1 MKTNRLT
8 LSVLTILVTGCI
20 LFLQAGCE
28 EEAME
33 PISLNPNWFKQ
44 QKWAAINQQAPQR
57 TITAAPSVT
66 AEPRIAF
73 EKVTH
78 NFGDVGP
85 GTNQL
90 CEFRF
95 TNIGNGVLTI
105 GEVTKVCGCTPFSLD
120 KTEYAP
126 GESGTLRVRYYADLP
141 YGGAKKQLFVHSNDR
156 RNPKIA
162 LNIEARVAAK
172 VNFEPKALSLS
183 LKHQNAGC
191 PQITLSSLD
200 NQPFS
205 IRSFKST
212 ANFITAAYNPSA
224 MATSFVLQPMV
235 DMAKL
240 EQHLKGRIEIEL
252 THPECKTVT
261 ISVNALPRF
270 NVAPRPIV
278 VREAHAKRAVTKKV
292 RIQNNYKDAFELE
305 SVRSKKGIVQIVS
318 SQKLN
323 DGYELE
329 LSITPPA
336 QRSRASL
343 FTDTVIVKIKGGG
356 NLEIPFNGFYPR
368 RTAVSR
374 VPLNNNTTTNTNTKT
389 TTKSAKDC
397 KTCGPKSF
405 ETPSA
410 R

>member
-1 MKTNRLT
+1 MKPNRLT

-33 PISLNPNWFKQ
+33 PRSLNPDWFKQ
-44 QKWAAINQQAPQR
+44 QTWAAINQQASQQSPQR
-57 TITAAPSVT
+57 MVTAAPG
-66 AEPRIAF
+66 IAF

-85 GTNQL
+85 GTNHL

-95 TNIGNGVLTI
+95 TNTGNSVLKI
-105 GEVTKVCGCTPFSLD
+105 SEVSKTCGCTPFSLD

-126 GESGTLRVRYYADLP
+126 GESGTLRVRYYAEPP
-141 YGGAKKQLFVHSNDR
+141 YGNTKKQLFVHSNDR

-162 LNIEARVAAK
+162 LNIEARIAAK
-172 VNFEPKALSLS
+172 VDFEPKALRLS

-212 ANFITAAYNPSA
+212 SNCITAVYNPSA

-240 EQHLKGRIEIEL
+240 EQTLNGRIEIEL

-270 NVAPRPIV
+270 NISPRPIV
-278 VREAHAKRAVTKKV
+278 VREVRARSAVTKKV
-292 RIQNNYKDAFELE
+292 RIQSNYQEAFELE
-305 SVRSKKGIVQIVS
+305 SVRSKKGTVQVVS
-318 SQKLN
+318 RQKLN

-343 FTDTVIVKIKGGG
+343 FTDTVVVKIKGGG

-374 VPLNNNTTTNTNTKT
+374 VPLKTTTKTT
-389 TTKSAKDC
+389 TTKSAEDC
-397 KTCGPKSF
+397 KTCGPKIF
-405 ETPSA
+405 
-410 R
+410 

>member
-1 MKTNRLT
+1 MKPNRLI
-8 LSVLTILVTGCI
+8 LSVLTIVATSCV
-20 LFLQAGCE
+20 LFLQTGCE
-28 EEAME
+28 EEAMK
-33 PISLNPNWFKQ
+33 PRTLNPDWFKQ
-44 QKWAAINQQAPQR
+44 QTWAAINQQAPQQTFQQSPQR
-57 TITAAPSVT
+57 MVKAAPVIT
-66 AEPRIAF
+66 F

-78 NFGDVGP
+78 NFGEVGP
-85 GTNQL
+85 GTDHL

-95 TNIGNGVLTI
+95 TNTGNSVLKI
-105 GEVTKVCGCTPFSLD
+105 SEVSKACGCTPFSLE

-126 GESGTLRVRYYADLP
+126 GESGTLRVRYYAEPP
-141 YGGAKKQLFVHSNDR
+141 YGNTQKQLFVHSNDR
-156 RNPKIA
+156 RNPNIA

-172 VNFEPKALSLS
+172 VDFEPKALRLS

-212 ANFITAAYNPSA
+212 ANFITAAYDPSA

-240 EQHLKGRIEIEL
+240 EQNLDGRIEIEL

-261 ISVNALPRF
+261 INVNVLPRF
-270 NVAPRPIV
+270 NVEPRPIV
-278 VREAHAKRAVTKKV
+278 VREARGRSAVTKKV

-305 SVRSKKGIVQIVS
+305 SVRSKKGIVQVLG

-343 FTDTVIVKIKGGG
+343 FTDTLVVKIKGGE

-368 RTAVSR
+368 QTAISQ
-374 VPLNNNTTTNTNTKT
+374 VPLNTKT
-389 TTKSAKDC
+389 TTKKAKEC

>member
-1 MKTNRLT
+1 MKPKLT
-8 LSVLTILVTGCI
+8 LTILVMGCI

-28 EEAME
+28 EESMT
-33 PISLNPNWFKQ
+33 PRTLNPNWFQQ

-57 TITAAPSVT
+57 MVTTSQPVRTA
-66 AEPRIAF
+66 PRIEF

-85 GTNQL
+85 GTNHL

-95 TNIGNGVLTI
+95 TNTGNGVLRI
-105 GEVTKVCGCTPFSLD
+105 GKISKVCGCTPFSLD
-120 KTEYAP
+120 KAEYAP
-126 GESGTLRVRYYADLP
+126 GESGTLRVRYYTEPP
-141 YGGAKKQLFVHSNDR
+141 YGSTKKQLFVHSNDR

-162 LNIEARVAAK
+162 LNIEARIAAK
-172 VNFEPKALSLS
+172 VDFEPKALRLS
-183 LKHQNAGC
+183 LKHQNGGC

-200 NQPFS
+200 NRPFS

-212 ANFITAAYNPSA
+212 SNFITAAYNPSA

-240 EQHLKGRIEIEL
+240 EQTLDGRIEIEL
-252 THPECKTVT
+252 THPECKTVA

-270 NVAPRPIV
+270 NISPRPIV
-278 VREAHAKRAVTKKV
+278 VREARAKSAVTKKV

-305 SVRSKKGIVQIVS
+305 SVHSKKGIVQIMGR
-318 SQKLN
+318 QKLN

-329 LSITPPA
+329 LSIMPPI

-343 FTDTVIVKIKGGG
+343 FTDTVVVKIKGGG

-368 RTAVSR
+368 QTTMSR
-374 VPLNNNTTTNTNTKT
+374 VPLNNNTITNTKT

-397 KTCGPKSF
+397 KTCGPKIF
-405 ETPSA
+405 
-410 R
+410 

>member
-1 MKTNRLT
+1 MKPRT
-8 LSVLTILVTGCI
+8 
-20 LFLQAGCE
+20 
-28 EEAME
+28 
-33 PISLNPNWFKQ
+33 LNPDWFQ
-44 QKWAAINQQAPQR
+44 QQTWAAINQQGSQQASQQVSQQASQR
-57 TITAAPSVT
+57 MVTAAPG
-66 AEPRIAF
+66 IAF

-85 GTNQL
+85 ETNHL

-95 TNIGNGVLTI
+95 TNTGNAVLKI
-105 GEVTKVCGCTPFSLD
+105 GEITKVCGCTPFSLD
-120 KTEYAP
+120 KAEYAP
-126 GESGTLRVRYYADLP
+126 GESGTLRVRYYAELP
-141 YGGAKKQLFVHSNDR
+141 YGNTMKQLFVHSNDR

-162 LNIEARVAAK
+162 LNIEARIAAK
-172 VNFEPKALSLS
+172 VNFEPKALRLS
-183 LKHQNAGC
+183 LKHQNGGC

-212 ANFITAAYNPSA
+212 SNFITAAYNPSA

-240 EQHLKGRIEIEL
+240 EQYLDGLIEIEL

-270 NVAPRPIV
+270 NVTPHPIV
-278 VREAHAKRAVTKKV
+278 IREARAQSAVTKKV

-305 SVRSKKGIVQIVS
+305 SVRSKKGIVQVLGK
-318 SQKLN
+318 QKLN
-323 DGYELE
+323 DGYEIE
-329 LSITPPA
+329 LSIMPPT
-336 QRSRASL
+336 QINRAAL
-343 FTDTVIVKIKGGG
+343 FTDTVVVKIKGGG

-368 RTAVSR
+368 RTAVSH
-374 VPLNNNTTTNTNTKT
+374 VPINNNTTTNTTT

-397 KTCGPKSF
+397 KTCGPKIF
-405 ETPSA
+405 
-410 R
+410 

>member
-1 MKTNRLT
+1 MKPNRLT
-8 LSVLTILVTGCI
+8 LSVLTILVTGFV
-20 LFLQAGCE
+20 LLLQAGCE
-28 EEAME
+28 EEAMK
-33 PISLNPNWFKQ
+33 PRTLNPDWFKQ
-44 QKWAAINQQAPQR
+44 QTWAAINQQAPQQALQQAPQR
-57 TITAAPSVT
+57 MVAAGPG
-66 AEPRIAF
+66 IAF

-85 GTNQL
+85 GTNQV

-95 TNIGNGVLTI
+95 TNTGNAVLRI
-105 GEVTKVCGCTPFSLD
+105 SEVTKVCGCTPYSLE

-126 GESGTLRVRYYADLP
+126 SESGVLRVGYYAEPP
-141 YGGAKKQLFVHSNDR
+141 YGTTKKQLFVHTNDR

-162 LNIEARVAAK
+162 LNIEARIASK
-172 VNFEPKALSLS
+172 VDFKPQSLRLS

-191 PQITLSSLD
+191 PQITISSLD

-224 MATSFVLQPMV
+224 MARSFVLQPMV
-235 DMAKL
+235 DMARL
-240 EQHLKGRIEIEL
+240 EQNLNGRIEIEL
-252 THPECKTVT
+252 THPECKIVT
-261 ISVNALPRF
+261 IGVNTLARF

-278 VREAHAKRAVTKKV
+278 VREAQANSAVTKKV
-292 RIQNNYKDAFELE
+292 RIKNNYKDAFELE
-305 SVRSKKGIVQIVS
+305 SVRSKKGIVQVLS
-318 SQKLN
+318 SQRLN

-336 QRSRASL
+336 QRSRASI
-343 FTDTVIVKIKGGG
+343 FTDTVVVKIKGGG

-374 VPLNNNTTTNTNTKT
+374 VPFNNNTTTNTKT

-397 KTCGPKSF
+397 KTCGPKIF
-405 ETPSA
+405 
-410 R
+410 

>member
-1 MKTNRLT
+1 MKMNRLT
-8 LSVLTILVTGCI
+8 LSVLTIFVTGCI
-20 LFLQAGCE
+20 LFLQTGCE
-28 EEAME
+28 EEAMK
-33 PISLNPNWFKQ
+33 PRSLNPDWFKQ
-44 QKWAAINQQAPQR
+44 QTWAAINQQASQQAFQQAPQR
-57 TITAAPSVT
+57 KVTAAPG
-66 AEPRIAF
+66 IAF

-85 GTNQL
+85 GTNHL

-95 TNIGNGVLTI
+95 TNTGNSVLKI
-105 GEVTKVCGCTPFSLD
+105 SEVSKACGCTPFSLD

-126 GESGTLRVRYYADLP
+126 GESGTLRVRYYAEPP
-141 YGGAKKQLFVHSNDR
+141 YGNTKKQLFVHSNDR

-162 LNIEARVAAK
+162 LNIEARIAAK
-172 VNFEPKALSLS
+172 VDFEPKALRLS

-224 MATSFVLQPMV
+224 RATSFVLQPMV

-240 EQHLKGRIEIEL
+240 EQTLNGRIEIEL

-270 NVAPRPIV
+270 NISPRPIV
-278 VREAHAKRAVTKKV
+278 VREARAKSAVTKKV
-292 RIQNNYKDAFELE
+292 RIQNNYKEAFELE
-305 SVRSKKGIVQIVS
+305 SVRSKKGIVKILG

-343 FTDTVIVKIKGGG
+343 FTDTVVVKIKGGG

-374 VPLNNNTTTNTNTKT
+374 VPINTET

-397 KTCGPKSF
+397 KTCGPKIF
-405 ETPSA
+405 
-410 R
+410 

>member
-1 MKTNRLT
+1 MKPKLT
-8 LSVLTILVTGCI
+8 LTILVMGCI

-28 EEAME
+28 EESMT
-33 PISLNPNWFKQ
+33 PRTLNPNWFQQ

-57 TITAAPSVT
+57 TIAAVPSVT
-66 AEPRIAF
+66 AASRIAF

-85 GTNQL
+85 GTNHL

-95 TNIGNGVLTI
+95 TNIGNGVLRI
-105 GEVTKVCGCTPFSLD
+105 GEISKVCGCTPFSLD
-120 KTEYAP
+120 KAEYAP
-126 GESGTLRVRYYADLP
+126 GESGTLRVRYYAEPP
-141 YGGAKKQLFVHSNDR
+141 YGSTKKQLFVHSNDR

-162 LNIEARVAAK
+162 LNIEARIAAK
-172 VNFEPKALSLS
+172 VDFEPKALRLS
-183 LKHQNAGC
+183 LKHQNGGC
-191 PQITLSSLD
+191 PQIILSSLD

-212 ANFITAAYNPSA
+212 SNFITAAYNPSA

-240 EQHLKGRIEIEL
+240 EQTLDGRIEIGL
-252 THPECKTVT
+252 THPECKTVA

-270 NVAPRPIV
+270 NISPRPIV
-278 VREAHAKRAVTKKV
+278 VREARAKSAVTKKV

-305 SVRSKKGIVQIVS
+305 SVHSKKGIVQFKGH
-318 SQKLN
+318 QKLN

-329 LSITPPA
+329 LSIMPPS

-343 FTDTVIVKIKGGG
+343 FTDTVVVKIKGGG

-368 RTAVSR
+368 QTSISR
-374 VPLNNNTTTNTNTKT
+374 VPLNNSTITNTKT

-397 KTCGPKSF
+397 KTCGPKIF
-405 ETPSA
+405 
-410 R
+410 

>member
-1 MKTNRLT
+1 MKPNRLT

-28 EEAME
+28 EEME
-33 PISLNPNWFKQ
+33 PRTLNPNWFQQ
-44 QKWAAINQQAPQR
+44 QKWAAINQQASQQAFQQSPQR
-57 TITAAPSVT
+57 MVTAAPG
-66 AEPRIAF
+66 IAF

-85 GTNQL
+85 GTNHL

-95 TNIGNGVLTI
+95 TNTGNGVLKI
-105 GEVTKVCGCTPFSLD
+105 GEVSKTCGCTPFSLD

-126 GESGTLRVRYYADLP
+126 GESGTLRVRYYAEPP
-141 YGGAKKQLFVHSNDR
+141 YGNTKKQLFVHSNDR

-162 LNIEARVAAK
+162 LNIEARIAAK
-172 VNFEPKALSLS
+172 VGFEPKALRLS

-212 ANFITAAYNPSA
+212 SNFITAAYNPSA

-240 EQHLKGRIEIEL
+240 EQTLNGRIEIEL
-252 THPECKTVT
+252 THPECRTVT

-270 NVAPRPIV
+270 NISPRPIV
-278 VREAHAKRAVTKKV
+278 IRDARAKSAVTKKV

-305 SVRSKKGIVQIVS
+305 SVHSKKGIVKILG

-336 QRSRASL
+336 QRGRASL
-343 FTDTVIVKIKGGG
+343 FTDTVVVKIKGGG

-368 RTAVSR
+368 PTAVSR
-374 VPLNNNTTTNTNTKT
+374 VPFKT
-389 TTKSAKDC
+389 TTTTKKSAKDC
-397 KTCGPKSF
+397 KTCGPKIF
-405 ETPSA
+405 
-410 R
+410 